1 MPLRELGDEW
11 VEVVFAL
18 TETDDPRVTHHVKVA
33 MSKTLSALARNPQ
46 LALRSGDAL
55 PRTLALLS
63 PDHEV

>member
-33 MSKTLSALARNPQ
+33 MSKTLSALARN
-46 LALRSGDAL
+46 
-55 PRTLALLS
+55 
-63 PDHEV
+63 HEVTR